1 MKYIENNSSF
11 HLGESYSDDPP
22 STLLSCG
29 NIYQKRKKKD
39 MQIDVNLIKDLTR
52 TDYPYT

>member
-1 MKYIENNSSF
+1 MRYIENNSSF

-22 STLLSCG
+22 STLLPYG
-29 NIYQKRKKKD
+29 NVYQKRKKD
-39 MQIDVNLIKDLTR
+39 MQIDVNLIKDSTR